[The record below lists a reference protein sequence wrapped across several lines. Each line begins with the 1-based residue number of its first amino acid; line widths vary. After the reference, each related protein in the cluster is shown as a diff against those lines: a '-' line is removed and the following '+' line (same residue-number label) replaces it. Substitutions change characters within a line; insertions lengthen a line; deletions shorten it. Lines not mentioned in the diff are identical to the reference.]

1 MIPPFPKRLTLT
13 INDQI
18 ETRTY
23 QTKQSMRFPGG
34 QGDDSEVEAGD
45 HAGHEYAA
53 AVVET
58 VAAMAAKDGMR
69 FYLLPI
75 DTT

>member
-23 QTKQSMRFPGG
+23 QTKQSMRFPV
-34 QGDDSEVEAGD
+34 DK
-45 HAGHEYAA
+45 
-53 AVVET
+53 ET
-58 VAAMAAKDGMR
+58 TAKLKRVITLDTSAPLPWWR
-69 FYLLPI
+69 RLLRWLQR
-75 DTT
+75 TG